1 MWDDDDEYFEGDAIP
16 ESPVA
21 QGIAV
26 LFGVAMVLV
35 AVFW

>member
-1 MWDDDDEYFEGDAIP
+1 MWDDDDEYFDREAMP

-26 LFGVAMVLV
+26 VLGVAVVLV